1 MVFLYDL
8 FNYSA
13 VFLSTLYTSMNLN
26 LKTTLKHVHVNKFRY
41 VLTKFRLSAHNLNIE
56 SGRHNDI
63 DRIHR
68 KMH

>member
-1 MVFLYDL
+1 
-8 FNYSA
+8 
-13 VFLSTLYTSMNLN
+13 MNLN
-26 LKTTLKHVHVNKFRY
+26 LKTTLKHVHVNKFRH